1 MQDLKTSIKYMK
13 RDVDADLM
21 DSYVKAL
28 KNDKFKALVARLKL
42 KENEACKYTSKLER
56 TVREL
61 NNCENCKHLFE
72 CKNEIEGFVYYP
84 EKYDDRLSF
93 NFVACK
99 YKKKEL
105 KKENENKSVLYE
117 MPKEIK
123 NASMK
128 DIDINDKNRVKA
140 IKFLKDFYDK
150 YGVKNVK
157 GCYLHGSFGCGKSYL
172 VAALLNELSKKNAK
186 VIMMYYPEML
196 RKLKESFNESDAFAN
211 YMRDLKSVDLLLID
225 DIGAE
230 TVTPWNRDEV
240 LGTIL
245 QYRMDNNLPTFF
257 TSNFTLD
264 ELEVHFAN
272 SNNKDDLVK
281 SRRIMERIKYLT
293 EDIEIISE
301 NRRKS

>member
-1 MQDLKTSIKYMK
+1 MQDLKSSIKYLK
-13 RDVDADLM
+13 KNVDADLM
-21 DSYVKAL
+21 DDYVKSL

-56 TVREL
+56 TVEEL
-61 NNCENCKHLFE
+61 SNCENCKHLFE

-84 EKYDDRLSF
+84 EKYNERLNF

-99 YKKKEL
+99 YKKQQL
-105 KKENENKSVLYE
+105 KKEAANKSRLYE
-117 MPKEIK
+117 MPKDLK
-123 NASMK
+123 NAAMK
-128 DIDINDKNRVKA
+128 DIDIDDKNRVKA
-140 IKFLKDFYDK
+140 IKYLKNFYDK
-150 YGVKNVK
+150 YGNKSVK
-157 GCYLHGSFGCGKSYL
+157 GCFLHGSFGCGKSYL
-172 VAALLNELSKKNAK
+172 VAALLNELAKKDVK

-196 RKLKESFNESDAFAN
+196 RRLKESFQEEDAFKN
-211 YMRDLKSVDLLLID
+211 YMYELKTIDILLID

-245 QYRMDNNLPTFF
+245 QYRMDNSLPTFF

-264 ELEVHFAN
+264 ELELHFAS

-281 SRRIMERIKYLT
+281 ARRIMERIRFLT